1 MVLPLPF
8 PAGTKIGNDNRKT
21 LRSEVEDTMSRTIIT
36 QENYQTLKKEGTDRK
51 SDRLSIYEKR
61 FHALARRKG
70 RREKKV

>member
-1 MVLPLPF
+1 
-8 PAGTKIGNDNRKT
+8 
-21 LRSEVEDTMSRTIIT
+21 MSKGIIT
-36 QENYQTLKKEGTDRK
+36 QENYQTLKKESTDRK

>member
-1 MVLPLPF
+1 
-8 PAGTKIGNDNRKT
+8 
-21 LRSEVEDTMSRTIIT
+21 MSRGIIT

-61 FHALARRKG
+61 FRAFARRKG